1 MNLTAENTKTCITST
16 FDQLTGLFKASKA
29 LTEMMSGTTFSME
42 EIGKEKTAIFLVVPD
57 EKTTYHFLAA
67 LFISQCYE
75 SLLDQADACKGT
87 LPVRVNFILEE
98 FCNMLTAARSR
109 NIRFHLVIQ
118 SYSQM
123 KDKYNENVSRTIMDN
138 CGNLIYLH
146 TREISFL
153 EYISKLAGQNEF
165 DRPLLSVSRLQ
176 HLKKNETVIFH
187 DRCYPVV
194 VRDLPLIFE
203 YPMKASA

>member
-1 MNLTAENTKTCITST
+1 
-16 FDQLTGLFKASKA
+16 
-29 LTEMMSGTTFSME
+29 
-42 EIGKEKTAIFLVVPD
+42 
-57 EKTTYHFLAA
+57 
-67 LFISQCYE
+67 
-75 SLLDQADACKGT
+75 
-87 LPVRVNFILEE
+87 
-98 FCNMLTAARSR
+98 
-109 NIRFHLVIQ
+109 
-118 SYSQM
+118 
-123 KDKYNENVSRTIMDN
+123 MDN

-194 VRDLPLIFE
+194 VRDLPLILGVERLNQILQRYLNPPDEKKKEKESGHGNKNTDF
-203 YPMKASA
+203 

>member
-1 MNLTAENTKTCITST
+1 MLFVGTSIIHP
-16 FDQLTGLFKASKA
+16 S
-29 LTEMMSGTTFSME
+29 TEGV
-42 EIGKEKTAIFLVVPD
+42 FLLCNILD
-57 EKTTYHFLAA
+57 
-67 LFISQCYE
+67 
-75 SLLDQADACKGT
+75 LL
-87 LPVRVNFILEE
+87 I
-98 FCNMLTAARSR
+98 
-109 NIRFHLVIQ
+109 
-118 SYSQM
+118 YS
-123 KDKYNENVSRTIMDN
+123 KYNENVSRTIMDN